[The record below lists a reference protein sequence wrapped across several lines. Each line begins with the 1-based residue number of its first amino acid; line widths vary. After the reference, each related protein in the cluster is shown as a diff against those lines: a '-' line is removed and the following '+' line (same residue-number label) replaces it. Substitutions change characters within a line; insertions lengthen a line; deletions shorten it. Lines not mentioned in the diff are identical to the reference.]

1 MKKLKSHM
9 LTFCKQYKL
18 LLLFTALL
26 FVLSGCGMSQ
36 APITPDS
43 AGIWDHYFI
52 YTFSSILTF
61 VASFFHGN
69 YGLSIILVTIV
80 VRLCLLPLML
90 SQIKSQ
96 EKMKGL
102 SPEIKALKEK
112 YKSKDE
118 TSQKKL
124 QEETMALYQKHGVN
138 PLSMGCLPMLIQF
151 PILIAFY
158 YAIVRT
164 HEISTHN
171 FLWFNLGHADPLF
184 ILPILVAVS
193 SYFQSSLSMK
203 EAVKANPQMTMM
215 KYLSPIMM
223 AIFSMG
229 APAAIPLYWI
239 VGSLFMIMQHFVLKM
254 IKKKTTTTL
263 VEKTIN

>member
-1 MKKLKSHM
+1 MLIIFKK
-9 LTFCKQYKL
+9 YKVILLCAAL
-18 LLLFTALL
+18 LL
-26 FVLSGCGMSQ
+26 VLSGCGMNQ
-36 APITPDS
+36 APITPES
-43 AGIWDHYFI
+43 PGIWDHYFI
-52 YTFSSILTF
+52 YTFSSILAF

-90 SQIKSQ
+90 SQLKSQ
-96 EKMKGL
+96 EKMKEL
-102 SPEIKALKEK
+102 SPEIQVLKEK

-118 TSQKKL
+118 SSQRKL
-124 QEETMALYQKHGVN
+124 QEETIALYQRHKVN

-171 FLWFNLGHADPLF
+171 FLWFNLGHSDPFF
-184 ILPILVAVS
+184 ILPILVSVT
-193 SYFQSSLSMK
+193 SYIQSSLSMR
-203 EAVKANPQMTMM
+203 EAVKANPQMALM

-223 AIFSMG
+223 AVFSIG

-239 VGSLFMIMQHFVLKM
+239 VGSLFMILQQFVLKM
-254 IKKKTTTTL
+254 VKKNKNTF
-263 VEKTIN
+263 VEETMN

>member
-1 MKKLKSHM
+1 MKKIKNHM
-9 LTFCKQYKL
+9 LIILKKYKVILLCAAL
-18 LLLFTALL
+18 LL
-26 FVLSGCGMSQ
+26 VLSGCGMNQ
-36 APITPDS
+36 APITPES
-43 AGIWDHYFI
+43 PGIWDHYFI
-52 YTFSSILTF
+52 YTFSSILAF

-90 SQIKSQ
+90 SQLKSQ
-96 EKMKGL
+96 EKMKEL
-102 SPEIKALKEK
+102 SPEIQALKEK

-118 TSQKKL
+118 SSQRKL
-124 QEETMALYQKHGVN
+124 QEETIALYQRHKVD

-171 FLWFNLGHADPLF
+171 FLWFNLGHSDPFFL
-184 ILPILVAVS
+184 LPILVAVT
-193 SYFQSSLSMK
+193 SYIQSSLSMR
-203 EAVKANPQMTMM
+203 EAVKANPQMALM

-223 AIFSMG
+223 AVFSTG

-239 VGSLFMIMQHFVLKM
+239 VGSLFMILQQFVLKM
-254 IKKKTTTTL
+254 MKKNKNTF
-263 VEKTIN
+263 VEETMN